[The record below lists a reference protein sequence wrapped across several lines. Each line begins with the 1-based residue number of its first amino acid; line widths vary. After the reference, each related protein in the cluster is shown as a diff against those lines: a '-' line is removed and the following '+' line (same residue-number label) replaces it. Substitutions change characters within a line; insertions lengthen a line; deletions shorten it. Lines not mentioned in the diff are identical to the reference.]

1 MKKLLYIFFIIPF
14 LGFSQQVSISN
25 DLFTNYEDYKETS
38 LTNRRFKHSDIQPL
52 IENLKTEKGFNVK
65 ILGQSIEGRDISM
78 ISIGSGKTSILLWSQ
93 MHGDEP
99 TATMTIFDIFN
110 YLKTNKEILN
120 NVTLH
125 FIPMLNP
132 DGAEKFTR
140 RNAIGIDLNRDAVRL
155 QSPESKILKAARDS
169 LQADFGFN
177 LHDQSKYYNAERT
190 EKPATISYLAPA
202 YNYEKSINTTRAN
215 AMKIIVVMNNIIQQY
230 APGQV
235 GRYSDEFEPR
245 AFGDN
250 IQKWGTS
257 AILIESGGYK
267 NDPEKQFIRKLNYVS
282 ILAAIHT
289 ISTGSF
295 QKKSID
301 DYKKI
306 PKNDRKLFDLKIT
319 NLTFPYLG
327 KNYTVDLGI
336 KNHERENKNHTEFYN
351 IGRITDL
358 GDLSTYYGYHNLDA
372 KDLNFKIGETYP
384 KIISNF
390 EEFQKLNFKKLLE
403 QGYTTVSID
412 YLPSEIKFID
422 YPINIIDVRKIVI
435 PRNNTI
441 PKPPIFI
448 GKTASFL
455 LTKNNKVV
463 YAIINGFV
471 YDLINNK
478 NDVLN
483 GIVK

>member
-1 MKKLLYIFFIIPF
+1 MKKLLYIFLVIPF
-14 LGFSQQVSISN
+14 LGFSQQKSISN
-25 DLFTNYEDYKETS
+25 SLFTNYETYKESS
-38 LTNRRFKHSDIQPL
+38 LSNRRFKYSDIQPL
-52 IENLKTEKGFNVK
+52 INNLKSDKNFRVK
-65 ILGQSIEGRDISM
+65 VLGQSIEGRNISM
-78 ISIGSGKTSILLWSQ
+78 ISIGEGKTSILLWSQ
-93 MHGDEP
+93 MHGDES
-99 TATMTIFDIFN
+99 TATMALFDIFN

-140 RNAIGIDLNRDAVRL
+140 RNAIGIDINRDAVRL

-169 LQADFGFN
+169 LQANYGFN

-190 EKPATISYLAPA
+190 NKPTTISYLSPA
-202 YNYEKSINTTRAN
+202 YNYEKDINTTRAN

-230 APGQV
+230 AKGQV
-235 GRYSDEFEPR
+235 GRYSDNFEPR

-257 AILIESGGYK
+257 TILIESGGYK

-282 ILAAIHT
+282 ILAAIQT

-295 QKKSID
+295 IKTSID
-301 DYKKI
+301 QYEKI

-336 KNHERENKNHTEFYN
+336 KNHERENKKHTAFYN
-351 IGRITDL
+351 IGRITDI
-358 GDLSTYYGYHNLDA
+358 GDLSTFYGYETLDA
-372 KDLNFKIGETYP
+372 KNLKFKIGETYP

-390 EEFQKLNFKKLLE
+390 EDFEKLDFKKLLE
-403 QGYTTVSID
+403 QGYTSVSID
-412 YLPSEIKFID
+412 SLPSEIKFIN
-422 YPINIIDVRKIVI
+422 YPINIIDVRKIII

-441 PKPPIFI
+441 PKPPMSL
-448 GKTASFL
+448 GKNPTFL
-455 LTKNNKVV
+455 LTQNDKVA
-463 YAIINGFV
+463 YAIINGFIYNLV
-471 YDLINNK
+471 ENK
-478 NDVLN
+478 NQIKN
-483 GIVK
+483 GVVK